1 MIIGILKLM
10 LLELRP
16 RVMHLQFSLLLLL
29 RKDLIDVESVHL
41 ILCSLLIVGLLGVL
55 KDLVEFQRLL
65 VEEVVDSLLQLLLLL
80 LL

>member
-1 MIIGILKLM
+1 M

-16 RVMHLQFSLLLLL
+16 RIVHLQFSLLLLL
-29 RKDLIDVESVHL
+29 GKDLIDVQSVNL
-41 ILCSLLIVGLLGVL
+41 ILSSLLIVGLLGVL